1 MSLYRGKIEKRLMES
16 YWSEDEVVKE
26 REGGTYMAAAR
37 VRKKW
42 DGYLVLLGFIYLFM
56 GWASKAQINTGSKF
70 FYFSWCKK
78 V

>member
-42 DGYLVLLGFIYLFM
+42 DGY
-56 GWASKAQINTGSKF
+56 S
-70 FYFSWCKK
+70 
-78 V
+78 